1 MSKNPKHSP
10 FNPTYH
16 FWYTF
21 THLLHKIQST
31 NSYLRKKGFS
41 IEPLPF
47 YGGEKFL
54 TLSRER
60 GGGDFRTGNA
70 QSNHFSMIIPAGQSH
85 NFYLPTKIK
94 LIIIFSKPVLNGSN
108 ILKLIPKS
116 LKEVK
121 EAEKR
126 FKVSKTV
133 SLFKYLFVERKTK
146 PFSLIIFHNQG
157 RVLNLMPLGST
168 EVASCGL

>member
-1 MSKNPKHSP
+1 MV
-10 FNPTYH
+10 YI
-16 FWYTF
+16 YTF
-21 THLLHKIQST
+21 LHKNTI
-31 NSYLRKKGFS
+31 NEFIFEKKGFFPS
-41 IEPLPF
+41 NPF
-47 YGGEKFL
+47 FSHGGEKFL

-70 QSNHFSMIIPAGQSH
+70 QSNHFSMITPAGQSQ

-94 LIIIFSKPVLNGSN
+94 LIIIFSKPVLNGFN
-108 ILKLIPKS
+108 ILKLNSKIPQGGTRRPRKGS
-116 LKEVK
+116 RLLQS
-121 EAEKR
+121 
-126 FKVSKTV
+126 SK
-133 SLFKYLFVERKTK
+133 FYFEYLFVERKTK

>member
-1 MSKNPKHSP
+1 MV
-10 FNPTYH
+10 YI
-16 FWYTF
+16 YTF
-21 THLLHKIQST
+21 FTQNTI
-31 NSYLRKKGFS
+31 NEFIFEKKGFF
-41 IEPLPF
+41 PTNPF
-47 YGGEKFL
+47 FSHGGEKFL

-94 LIIIFSKPVLNGSN
+94 LIIIFSKPSLQGFN
-108 ILKLIPKS
+108 ILKLIPKT
-116 LKEVK
+116 LKEEK
-121 EAEKR
+121 AKKR
-126 FKVSKTV
+126 FGPSSTV
-133 SLFKYLFVERKTK
+133 SFIFEYLFVERKTK